1 MRCHHLPSR
10 RSARQEESDF
20 EATNWLGEILTGWA
34 VLLLGGRPPRR
45 RRAGRLADGGDADL
59 TGCECVE
66 QMPCCHT
73 LPGLWVSSMCVRGRG
88 REI

>member
-1 MRCHHLPSR
+1 MRCHRLPSR

-20 EATNWLGEILTGWA
+20 EATNWLGEILPGWA

-45 RRAGRLADGGDADL
+45 RRAGRLADGGDVDF

-66 QMPCCHT
+66 QRQ
-73 LPGLWVSSMCVRGRG
+73 GLLSHLAGLVSIFYVCEGEG
-88 REI
+88 A